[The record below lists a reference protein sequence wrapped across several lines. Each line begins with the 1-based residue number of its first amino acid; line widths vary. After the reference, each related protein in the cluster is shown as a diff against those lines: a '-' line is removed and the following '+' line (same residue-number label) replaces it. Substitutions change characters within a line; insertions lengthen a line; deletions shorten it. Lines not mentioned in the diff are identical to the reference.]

1 MFSAMPKK
9 GPDVANR
16 KAKLSWSVYL
26 SLEHTSL
33 EKVEKVVDGTRN
45 STYYQNAPNTA
56 TRTAFFPLYIHQ
68 ARTMYL
74 WLPPVLDYIDSY
86 SYSVTV
92 LI

>member
-26 SLEHTSL
+26 PLEHASL

-45 STYYQNAPNTA
+45 ST
-56 TRTAFFPLYIHQ
+56 
-68 ARTMYL
+68 
-74 WLPPVLDYIDSY
+74 
-86 SYSVTV
+86 
-92 LI
+92 